1 MLLASIRTAA
11 RFLEVRNSFIFSAL
25 GAVSAAGLI
34 AMIMITVADATGRRF
49 FSSPIYGS
57 YESVTL
63 LLSIVF
69 FSSLSYCTIKRGHF
83 AIDVVTS
90 HFSPRVRL
98 YISSLMYLISGLLS
112 WMLAWQLVVL
122 SLKLKASHL
131 TGTQFTFLPVY
142 PFGLF
147 GALCLAIAGWAFLV
161 QFLNFLVKTI
171 EEEIASS

>member
-1 MLLASIRTAA
+1 MVLDSIRTAA
-11 RFLEVRNSFIFSAL
+11 RFLEERTSFLFSAL
-25 GAVSAAGLI
+25 GAISAAGLI
-34 AMIMITVADATGRRF
+34 AMIMVTVVDATGRRF

-63 LLSIVF
+63 LLSVVF

-83 AIDVVTS
+83 AVDVLTS

-98 YISSLMYLISGLLS
+98 YMATIMYLVSGLLS
-112 WMLAWQLVVL
+112 WLLASQLVVL
-122 SLKLKASHL
+122 SLKLKAAHL

-147 GALCLAIAGWAFLV
+147 GALCLIVVGWIFLV
-161 QFLNFLVKTI
+161 QFLNLLVKAI
-171 EEEIASS
+171 EGNS